1 MKSAI
6 DLLEAA
12 QTAKEIKVELNIPA
26 GDVTIK
32 GYLTP
37 IDFRD
42 IQKAQ
47 RKARDREI
55 GKLTLEGFNLLPIV
69 DSDWEKKKA
78 EFSKKLSEKYEQAEP
93 ENKEKVLEKNEKQ
106 FKEFEKGKPWNLAE
120 QMAEDFSQYS
130 FLEEVI
136 PQYIRDETGAL
147 MFPTIQEQS
156 RLRDIVRKNM
166 KLLILFAD
174 AFTELNEKMSQLE
187 PEIKN

>member
-93 ENKEKVLEKNEKQ
+93 ENKKKVLEKNEKQ